1 MSEHKKTNRIILLV
15 FLDIVVCFV
24 AIYIGVVLRF
34 NSLYVSDY
42 YNAIGATGILYAFI
56 VLTTYYLIGLYYSLW
71 KHASVEELVK
81 LIFSGLISIVVLF
94 IVNMIWFHHLPN
106 SVFAIAFL
114 LQTGLSGASRFSYR
128 ILRVLKNIFIS
139 KSYKNQQ
146 VRRIIV
152 IGSGFEAATIINT
165 INNRDTDGYVLAIVD
180 RLNNRGSM
188 VHNVK
193 VEGTLKEL
201 EQVIQR
207 FLANEVIIAS
217 EIFTEDDMSFTLQIC
232 SKLKCRVKKYEAIGD
247 INHKNMIVDIDPK
260 DLLGRAQVKLD
271 EKGINTFLK
280 DKVVLVTGGGG
291 SIGSELIK
299 QMAKY
304 KPKQILIVDMFE
316 SYAYLTKLFIE
327 RQFSNIKVDVLIAS
341 VRDRNRMCEIFK
353 KYSPDIVF
361 HAAAHKHVPLMEKSP
376 NEALK
381 NNVLGTYIVA
391 KCASQFNV
399 KKFILVSTDKAVN
412 PTNIMGATKRVA
424 EIIITAFNSASST
437 EYSAVRF
444 GNVLGSSGSVILIFK
459 QQILEGGPVRVT
471 HPDVKRYFMTI
482 PEACQLVIQAGAIA
496 KGGEIFILDMQKPIQ
511 IKDLAENLIR
521 LYGYVPGTDIEIE
534 YTGLRPG
541 EKLYEEIMLD
551 REAIETSHKKIFVAK
566 QKECKLDIIEKYMT
580 TIFETIQKNQPTS
593 EVIKVLQ
600 IMVPELQ
607 PLNIQQINEEIKQ

>member
-1 MSEHKKTNRIILLV
+1 MANRKVLLV
-15 FLDIVVCFV
+15 FLDIMVCFI
-24 AIYIGVVLRF
+24 ALYLGVMLRF
-34 NSLYVSDY
+34 NSLNISEY
-42 YNAIGATGILYAFI
+42 YNAIGATGILFSAI
-56 VLTTYYLIGLYYSLW
+56 VLTTYYLIGLYHSLW

-81 LIFSGLISIVVLF
+81 LIFSSFISIVLLF
-94 IVNMIWFHHLPN
+94 IVNEIWFHHLPN

-128 ILRVLKNIFIS
+128 VLRVLKNIFIS

-146 VRRIIV
+146 ERRIIV
-152 IGSGFEAATIINT
+152 IGSGFEAAATINN
-165 INNRDTDGYVLAIVD
+165 INNRDTDGYVLALVD
-180 RLNNRGSM
+180 RINNRGAM

-201 EQVIQR
+201 EQIIQR

-217 EIFTEDDMSFTLQIC
+217 EIFIEDDMGFTLQIC
-232 SKLKCRVKKYEAIGD
+232 SKLKCRVKKYDAIGD
-247 INHKNMIVDIDPK
+247 VGHSNMIVDIDPK

-280 DKVVLVTGGGG
+280 DKTVLVTGGGG

-304 KPKQILIVDMFE
+304 KPKHILIIDMFE
-316 SYAYLTKLFIE
+316 NDAYLTKLYIE
-327 RQFSNIKVDVLIAS
+327 RKFSNIKVDVLIAS
-341 VRDRNRMCEIFK
+341 VRDKNRMCEIFE

-361 HAAAHKHVPLMEKSP
+361 HAAAHKHVPLMEKAP

-381 NNVLGTYIVA
+381 NNILGTYIVA
-391 KCASQFNV
+391 KCASQYKA
-399 KKFILVSTDKAVN
+399 KKFVLVSTDKAVN

-424 EIIITAFNSASST
+424 EIIMSAFNLSSTT

-444 GNVLGSSGSVILIFK
+444 GNVLGSSGSVIPIFR
-459 QQILEGGPVRVT
+459 QQIEEGGPVRVT
-471 HPDVKRYFMTI
+471 HPDVRRYFMTI
-482 PEACQLVIQAGAIA
+482 EEACQLVIQAGAIA
-496 KGGEIFILDMQKPIQ
+496 KGGEIFILDMHKPVRIR
-511 IKDLAENLIR
+511 DLAENLIR

-551 REAIETSHKKIFVAK
+551 TEATETNHEKIFIAI
-566 QKECKLDIIEKYMT
+566 QKEYKLDIIEKYMA
-580 TIFETIQKNQPTS
+580 TIFKTIQSNKSTE

-600 IMVPELQ
+600 IMVPELK
-607 PLNIQQINEEIKQ
+607 PLNIQQINEGIKQ